1 MRDSTVKGGEIV
13 SSPDGSLWC
22 VVALNDAMIVLRRCD
37 NDGVLIGIHRGG
49 ERREVSWEEWAACWE
64 LRSP

>member
-22 VVALNDAMIVLRRCD
+22 VVALNDERVVLRMCD
-37 NDGVLIGIHRGG
+37 HGGVLIGIHRGG
-49 ERREVSWEEWAACWE
+49 ERREVTWSEWATGWQ
-64 LRSP
+64 LRFP